1 MSAFRSTLTAA
12 PLLCTGRILDGIP
25 NKSSSLAVAFSVR
38 RVFTA
43 YQGPCLRVRR
53 SSDQRE
59 ADIGFAQTDL
69 DLVALETFADG
80 FDCFVVAWYDQTG
93 KGRHATQ
100 DVAALQPQLVEAGL
114 ALFDAGRKQISIR
127 FNGAYL
133 KTPWE
138 PTPEE
143 MGAGAG
149 ILAAGSV
156 GLGGSD
162 VPTAQTGRISEFAQA
177 NLAVPTDFPSVSL
190 PADHNQF
197 LLEGFKAKDGANV
210 AVVFS
215 EGGNIHTL
223 AVDGLTGETI
233 LGNTD
238 TGLPVPRGP
247 PTLTVDA
254 LALPQEAAASA
265 LSKWR
270 HAVVLNGR
278 VFAIPYSATKVL
290 EINPVTQTVTALNLP
305 SEMDLAAQNQANK
318 WWMGVANAAKTVAYC
333 IPAGAARVLVID
345 ATDSNNTVIS
355 LISSPL
361 SSEFGTSAEKWH
373 DAVLA
378 GDGAVYAV
386 PHNATTVLRIN
397 TATRVVTTLALGSF
411 GLDSGG
417 GYWSAAALGNN
428 GKVYGVPWNA
438 ACILEIT
445 LTATTPFATVALVG
459 STGMTPR
466 ILSPGRGYT
475 VAPVLTV
482 GGPTDTS
489 GNTATMTAQLT
500 LGKIVTAVAVAVP
513 GSGYSTT
520 PRVIIRT
527 GALYDNSGLINF
539 DRLMAVAPT
548 LVPVMTPVNAQD
560 LGQGY
565 QVSALTVVN
574 GGDCLVDKPAIE
586 FEGGKGDDARAQA
599 VVVKGRVLLI
609 NVPFGSEGTGYV
621 SNPTVVISGGGGTG
635 AAAFVSKRE
644 ALVPSGVVNGVLTST
659 GGRILAVT
667 MTSEGAGYTSPPT
680 VTFEGGRG
688 EDARVDAAGI
698 TLVTDGKITGL
709 TVGSGGSG
717 YGVEDNGAASAPGQ
731 RQLIIGTPASTG
743 GNPAGQQAYAKISSV
758 NGAGAITAIEMV
770 NCGSGYAAAPTVT
783 LRTGTATATA
793 TFAPDGML
801 TGYTITNKG
810 TKYTTR
816 PLITG
821 QLDRGQGAT
830 PGNPATIEMRL
841 EGTCSGADGTSP
853 YSSYQFLNTGNEK
866 FAAAYVPPGGTAV
879 YSLPHSTHRGLR
891 IDTTTGAL
899 TDVLPTSNVGLFGF
913 GALTS
918 QFKAGVAT
926 PDGSAFYGLPWNR
939 KTLVKI
945 TSAGVATTFGTFNGR
960 WTSAA
965 AGFNGNM
972 YAVPAESSSMLVID
986 GKSDLKSD
994 LVTFP
999 ATRDALATV
1008 KWSSVV
1014 AAGATLADGLLYAV
1028 PQDAE
1033 TVLEINPGTLRRGTS
1048 LPAAACVIPDQ
1059 GALGPGK
1066 RVVFAPGRSRVVTVY
1081 DPFESPAIAR
1091 TFPIGAAGNV
1101 SYGDAV
1107 ALTDGNVIFVPCY
1120 NATDAFP
1127 YTGNVGVFNTTSNTF
1142 SYGLGVDLALSAPY
1156 PSRSAAAL
1164 GSSIGGG
1171 KLVYWVPREG
1181 TAALVQYNHNTPNSA
1196 AEAVIETQ
1204 RTETRVRYA
1213 TSRRVGTDLDGAKV
1227 VVTQPS
1233 ESRADMLVAPVYALN
1248 QDGQRF
1254 GGAAMADNAIVLVPG
1269 NDIDIVLFYPSSPG
1283 AVQNSVVG
1291 SGVLPTTKIAIPV
1304 DVRKSFAKTDGEKFA
1319 GAVYANEKVYA
1330 IPHQRTRVL
1339 AIDTQSYTVEEFG
1352 DFTADMAEAG
1362 GALWHGGALGIGASA
1377 SKIFCAPYG
1386 ARRVMVI
1393 DTASQNPATR
1403 VSYVGSQFA
1412 AGGEKWRGAACTKDG
1427 RIVMAPYNANSVLVV
1442 DPVAETT
1449 TEITGYTTWLTG
1461 SAKFS
1466 GCVTSREG
1474 LVYLIPYNSRYLI
1487 EMNPVGATG
1496 PTFRQIDTQL
1506 VDYSRRFSA
1515 GFQSPVQVNNKLYL
1529 IPERTFGVLEYDP
1542 ETDDIALLGKDYGW
1556 LHGAVARDGCI
1567 YGFPGASY
1575 STDNRSQV
1583 LKITPGSSYVAV
1595 YNIAGTNTGTVGRKW
1610 TQCRSISQSYR
1621 LRPFLMRDTNS
1632 VLFHTGGTSASR
1644 PVECGIFDS
1653 NAATANTVVAF
1664 GPEVRN
1670 GVATALPDLDDRM
1683 LSVLG
1688 NNVSVLNVFEGGV
1701 GGVKSFSGNA
1711 DLFVGI
1717 DNTDVLAVVGNAT
1730 TTARSVFETIFDNGA
1745 PGVYGGFGS
1754 QTDAVLDLYVR
1765 DVALTSAPFAWTG
1778 QVGNTFGVGR
1788 VDGTLIPEVGAPR
1801 YVRSLNGQISELLA
1815 FSSDQS
1821 ARGAVLG
1828 ESASFY
1834 FLDSKLQTAT
1844 ALVSGN

>member
-12 PLLCTGRILDGIP
+12 PLLCTGRILDSIP
-25 NKSSSLAVAFSVR
+25 DTSSSLAVAFSVR
-38 RVFTA
+38 RVFTS

-69 DLVALETFADG
+69 DLGALEAFADG

-190 PADHNQF
+190 PADYNQF

-233 LGNTD
+233 LGNSD

-290 EINPVTQTVTALNLP
+290 EINPVTQTVVARNLP
-305 SEMDLAAQNQANK
+305 SEMDVGQQNQANK

-345 ATDSNNTVIS
+345 ATDPNNTVIS
-355 LISSPL
+355 LISAP
-361 SSEFGTSAEKWH
+361 EFGTETPEKWH
-373 DAVLA
+373 DGVLA
-378 GDGAVYAV
+378 GDGAIYAV

-397 TATRVVTTLALGSF
+397 TATRVVTTLDLGSF

-417 GYWSAAALGNN
+417 AYWSAAALGNN

-445 LTATTPFATVALVG
+445 PTATTPFATVALVG
-459 STGMTPR
+459 STGLTPR
-466 ILSPGRGYT
+466 IVSPGRGYT
-475 VAPVLTV
+475 VAPTLTV
-482 GGPTDTS
+482 GGPADTS
-489 GNTATMTAQLT
+489 GTTATMTAQLT

-513 GSGYSTT
+513 GSGYSAT
-520 PRVIIRT
+520 PRVIVRT
-527 GALYDNSGLINF
+527 GGSVENSGLINF
-539 DRLMAVAPT
+539 ERLMTVAPT
-548 LVPVMTPVNAQD
+548 LTPVMTPVDALN
-560 LGQGY
+560 LGLGY
-565 QVSALTVVN
+565 KVSAVTVVN
-574 GGDCLVDKPAIE
+574 GGDCLVDTPSIE
-586 FEGGKGDDARAQA
+586 FDGGKGEDARAQA

-621 SNPTVVISGGGGTG
+621 TNPTVVISGGGGTG

-644 ALVPSGVVNGVLTST
+644 PLVPNGVVDGVLTST

-709 TVGSGGSG
+709 TVSGGSGGSN
-717 YGVEDNGAASAPGQ
+717 YAVENNGDASAPGV

-758 NGAGAITAIEMV
+758 SGTGAITAIEMV

-783 LRTGTATATA
+783 LRTGTANVTA

-801 TGYTITNKG
+801 TGYTMTTKG
-810 TKYTTR
+810 TKYTSR
-816 PLITG
+816 PLIEG
-821 QLDRGQGAT
+821 QLNRGQGAT
-830 PGNPATIEMRL
+830 PGSPAIIEMRL

-853 YSSYQFLNTGNEK
+853 YSSYTQLNSGNEK
-866 FAAAYVPPGGTAV
+866 FAAAYVPPGGTAI

-899 TDVLPTSNVGLFGF
+899 ADVLPTPNVALFGF
-913 GALTS
+913 GALRA

-939 KTLVKI
+939 KALVKI

-1028 PQDAE
+1028 PEDAE

-1091 TFPIGAAGNV
+1091 TFPITAAGNV
-1101 SYGDAV
+1101 SYADAV
-1107 ALTDGNVIFVPCY
+1107 ALPDGNVIFVPCY

-1142 SYGLGVDLALSAPY
+1142 SYGPGVSLEISAPY

-1164 GSSIGGG
+1164 GTTIGGG

-1181 TAALVQYNHNTPNSA
+1181 TAALVLYNHNAPNSA
-1196 AEAVIETQ
+1196 ANAVTETQ

-1213 TSRRVGTDLDGAKV
+1213 TSRRVGTDSDGAKV

-1233 ESRADMLVAPVYALN
+1233 ESRADILAAPVYALS
-1248 QDGQRF
+1248 QSGQRF
-1254 GGAAMADNAIVLVPG
+1254 GGAALADNAIVLVPG
-1269 NDIDIVLFYPSSPG
+1269 DQDIDIVLFYPSTPG
-1283 AVQNSVVG
+1283 AVQNSVIG
-1291 SGVLPTTKIAIPV
+1291 SGVLPTTKIAIPA
-1304 DVRKSFAKTDGEKFA
+1304 DVRRSFAQTIGQKFA

-1352 DFTADMAEAG
+1352 DFTVDMAEAG
-1362 GALWHGGALGIGASA
+1362 GALWHGGALGIGESA

-1403 VSYVGSQFA
+1403 VTYVGSQFA

-1427 RIVMAPYNANSVLVV
+1427 RIVMAPYDANSVLVV

-1449 TEITGYTTWLTG
+1449 TELTGFTWLTG
-1461 SAKFS
+1461 TGKFS
-1466 GCVTSREG
+1466 GCVTSRDG

-1487 EMNPVGATG
+1487 EMNPVGPTG

-1506 VDYSRRFSA
+1506 VDYTRRFSA

-1542 ETDDIALLGKDYGW
+1542 ETDDITLLGKDYGW

-1567 YGFPGASY
+1567 YGFPGASF
-1575 STDNRSQV
+1575 STDNQRRV
-1583 LKITPGSSYVAV
+1583 LKITPGAPYVAV
-1595 YNIAGTNTGTVGRKW
+1595 YNNAGTDTGTVGRKW
-1610 TQCRSISQSYR
+1610 TQCRSIPQSYR
-1621 LRPFLMRDTNS
+1621 LRPFLMRDTNA
-1632 VLFHTGGTSASR
+1632 VLFHTGGTSASG
-1644 PVECGIFDS
+1644 VECGIFNS
-1653 NAATANTVVAF
+1653 NNATANTVVAF
-1664 GPEVRN
+1664 GPEVRD
-1670 GVATALPDLDDRM
+1670 GVATALSELDDRM
-1683 LSVLG
+1683 LSVRG

-1788 VDGTLIPEVGAPR
+1788 VDGTRIPEVGAPR
-1801 YVRSLNGQISELLA
+1801 YARSFNGQISELLA
-1815 FSSDQS
+1815 FSSDQA

-1844 ALVSGN
+1844 ALT